1 MADHPAVR
9 YLASTYHPQD
19 HRIRDAWHPDG
30 YPVMTFARIL
40 KHKAFPL
47 SDILSEVLEMG
58 RKGLGEHVEIEFC
71 AHLPVDK
78 EQKAVFSL
86 IQIRPMAV
94 RWGKDSVRIHRED
107 IDRAMIYSQ
116 QALGISRSDRISD
129 IVYVKPDDF
138 DSSRTVEMVGEIGV
152 INGKL
157 EQAGRKYILIG
168 PGRWGSADRWLGI
181 PVTWRHIAGVD
192 TIIETSVKNL
202 QADPSQGSHFFHNI
216 TSLGIGYIT
225 VRPEAGDFINWQWL
239 DSLPTV
245 EETTHVR
252 HVTLDHPM
260 ILMIDGRSA
269 QAVVLPEDEP
279 EDKPKFPMEPV

>member
-1 MADHPAVR
+1 
-9 YLASTYHPQD
+9 
-19 HRIRDAWHPDG
+19 
-30 YPVMTFARIL
+30 
-40 KHKAFPL
+40 
-47 SDILSEVLEMG
+47 
-58 RKGLGEHVEIEFC
+58 
-71 AHLPVDK
+71 
-78 EQKAVFSL
+78 
-86 IQIRPMAV
+86 MAV
-94 RWGKDSVRIHRED
+94 RWEKDGVRIRQKD
-107 IDRAMIYSQ
+107 IDRAVIYSRQ
-116 QALGISRSDRISD
+116 VLGISRSDRISD
-129 IVYVKPDDF
+129 IVYIKPDDF
-138 DSSRTVEMVGEIGV
+138 DSSRTVEMVGEIGA

-225 VRPEAGDFINWQWL
+225 VRPEAGDSIDWQWL
-239 DSLPTV
+239 DSLPIA

-252 HVTLDHPM
+252 HVTLDRPM

-279 EDKPKFPMEPV
+279 EDKLKFPMGPV